1 MRHRIKKA
9 FTIIELVIVIAVIG
23 ILAAILI
30 PTFVNLTSKAN
41 ESADASLVRTLNTT
55 LSFAVLD
62 DEDTPNITFKDVLYD
77 LNKYGSIKEESIV
90 SKSNNLILWNQED
103 NTFYLEKDIDTSNPY
118 KYWMIVKDTIDTSKR
133 YSSYLSSS
141 FASTTIT
148 NLVSGLDV
156 GSNDITSITFSGNI
170 DRNKEVRIFT
180 SGGTLNI
187 STPTTGLDIN
197 KVTTISHYGNI
208 EKVNITHLGN
218 DIYKELG
225 HDKSLEVKQGKVN
238 IGDNAHI
245 DEINTNNRTGNVNIV
260 SNFGDTVDL
269 IINNEGDT
277 NLEVSDVLQNKVKD
291 IVYVGNALEANYAS
305 IEEAYTAG
313 ANNIL
318 LVSNITTTNEITI
331 ARSFNI
337 YGRNN
342 SISNNNKDL
351 KAVFGLNE
359 GASSYTFSIHDL
371 VINAQHENLRG
382 ISIRG
387 DDISVNVI
395 DSSIYCNKMACIQNN
410 SGANGTNINVHNSIL
425 SSGDALGA
433 HSTIYILGDNGI
445 VNINNSTVS
454 AYASSSRYSTVGAI
468 TINDGENYVINIKN
482 TVINL
487 EASSSNVNLYGIYLQ
502 SQSSLNEVN
511 STNLTINKEDNSYSS
526 VTLSSY
532 LDEGT
537 NNTINL

>member
-1 MRHRIKKA
+1 MKHRIKKA

-55 LSFAVLD
+55 LSLAILD

-77 LNKYGSIKEESIV
+77 LDKYGSIKEESIA
-90 SKSNNLILWNQED
+90 SKSDNLILWNQED

-118 KYWMIVKDTIDTSKR
+118 KYWMIVKDSIDTSKR

-141 FASTTIT
+141 FASTSIT

-187 STPTTGLDIN
+187 STPTSGLDIN

-208 EKVNITHLGN
+208 DKVNITHLGN

-225 HDKSLEVKQGKVN
+225 HNKSLEVKQGKVN

-277 NLEVSDVLQNKVKD
+277 NLEVSEVLQNKVKD
-291 IVYVGNALEANYAS
+291 IVYVGSALEADYAS
-305 IEEAYTAG
+305 IEEAYAAG

-318 LVSNITTTNEITI
+318 LVSNVTTTNEIIIT
-331 ARSFNI
+331 RSFNI
-337 YGRNN
+337 YGRNY
-342 SISNNNKDL
+342 SISNNNSSP

-359 GASSYTFSIHDL
+359 GTSSYSFSIHNL

-395 DSSIYCNKMACIQNN
+395 DSSIYCNKMGCITNN
-410 SGANGTNINVHNSIL
+410 QDVSNTTINVRNSIL
-425 SSGDALGA
+425 SSGNALGA
-433 HSTIYILGDNGI
+433 HTVMNLRGSDGN
-445 VNINNSTVS
+445 VNVNNSTIS
-454 AYASSSRYSTVGAI
+454 AYATSSRYATVGAI
-468 TINDGENYVINIKN
+468 TVYDGSNYVINIKD

-502 SQSSLNEVN
+502 SPSSLNEVN

-526 VTLSSY
+526 VTLSNY

-537 NNTINL
+537 NNTISI